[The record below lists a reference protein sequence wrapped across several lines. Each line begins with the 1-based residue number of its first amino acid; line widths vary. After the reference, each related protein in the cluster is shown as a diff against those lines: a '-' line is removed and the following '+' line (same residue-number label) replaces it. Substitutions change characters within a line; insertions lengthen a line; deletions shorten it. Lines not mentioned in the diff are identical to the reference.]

1 MTEIF
6 VMRVVGFS
14 CGVKMV
20 HELIKL
26 CLELVTSNVIKLLQV
41 GLMEFIC
48 AGSEAPRVIN

>member
-1 MTEIF
+1 
-6 VMRVVGFS
+6 MRVVGFS